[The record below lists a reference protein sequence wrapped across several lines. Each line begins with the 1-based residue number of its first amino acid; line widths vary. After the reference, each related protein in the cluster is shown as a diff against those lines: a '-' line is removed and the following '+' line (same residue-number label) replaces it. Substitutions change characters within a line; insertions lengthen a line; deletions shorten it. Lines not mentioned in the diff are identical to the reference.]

1 MTPINASHYA
11 TINSTAYVAKVEVL
25 EMSTPV
31 LTIVVKNEE
40 DPIPTNS
47 QTIVNAINVE
57 TLAMEFPLEGAK
69 FRRDNISDNL
79 DTWQI

>member
-11 TINSTAYVAKVEVL
+11 TINSTAYVATVEVL

-31 LTIVVKNEE
+31 LTIVDKAAD
-40 DPIPTNS
+40 DPVPTNS
-47 QTIVNAINVE
+47 KTIVNSIN
-57 TLAMEFPLEGAK
+57 LNRLSMEFPIEGAK
-69 FRRDNISDNL
+69 YIRDNTTDNL